1 MNKTLKLILII
12 SALLLLIFA
21 GVMFFKGMTGRVVL
35 DNDKNDTEETNNLS
49 SENESYDRN
58 INTFDI
64 VNKSPKDL
72 NEKECTLLPDGRKLC
87 MVKRGAKVNAGAVN
101 ET

>member
-1 MNKTLKLILII
+1 M
-12 SALLLLIFA
+12 LIFA
-21 GVMFFKGMTGRVVL
+21 GVMFFRNMTGRVVL
-35 DNDKNDTEETNNLS
+35 DNNNDSENNTVN

-58 INTFDI
+58 INNYDI

-72 NEKECTLLPDGRKLC
+72 NEKECTLLEDGRKLC
-87 MVKRGAKVNAGAVN
+87 MVKRGAKVTAGVTD